1 MRRSASDAS
10 EPDLPTQLREA
21 FTAADP
27 EAAWYF
33 DRAQERVVRISH
45 GVTNIPD
52 LPAGDVEDNEH
63 RYVEIPAVLES
74 DVHTWMEE
82 FVEAHPDPNVA
93 TLLDERQGANARFL
107 KKLEAANPEALAA
120 WKTYHAA
127 RIDESLAMW
136 RATLG

>member
-1 MRRSASDAS
+1 MRNPSGNAP
-10 EPDLPTQLREA
+10 EPDLETQLRDA

-33 DRAQERVVRISH
+33 DRAEERVIRVSH
-45 GVTNIPD
+45 GATNDPD
-52 LPAGDVEDNEH
+52 LPAGEVEDDED

-82 FVEAHPDPNVA
+82 FVEAHPDPKVA

-107 KKLEAANPEALAA
+107 KKLEAASPEAFAA

-127 RIDESLAMW
+127 RIDEALAMW
-136 RATLG
+136 RATIG